1 MLITEF
7 TLFSEYL
14 ENIYDALLHEVGID
28 KNVLINCA
36 ENSHQTLSAE
46 VITICTELL
55 RTKTHPSVFD
65 RIGMR
70 PAICVQLDCD

>member
-1 MLITEF
+1 MGF
-7 TLFSEYL
+7 TIFSEYL

-46 VITICTELL
+46 VMRFLTLL
-55 RTKTHPSVFD
+55 
-65 RIGMR
+65 I
-70 PAICVQLDCD
+70 